1 MLRDFPDCI
10 WAWNVM
16 ICSTHHA
23 QRRRGFEGDLR
34 VTWEPIREEGE
45 KNPTNFHLRDLLQC
59 GPPFLCCSDLSCV
72 CFLSASLN

>member
-34 VTWEPIREEGE
+34 VTWKPSGEEEE
-45 KNPTNFHLRDLLQC
+45 KKAFFT
-59 GPPFLCCSDLSCV
+59 
-72 CFLSASLN
+72 

>member
-16 ICSTHHA
+16 ICSAHHA

-34 VTWEPIREEGE
+34 RMEAHWRSGREKKEALF
-45 KNPTNFHLRDLLQC
+45 T
-59 GPPFLCCSDLSCV
+59 
-72 CFLSASLN
+72 